1 MRFITLCI
9 FPFIRSL
16 LPIQTEKN
24 ITLSAYTGLWH
35 QVATS
40 RSTALLG
47 TGIDYT
53 NVSALYNIT
62 NTSDLSVFN
71 HGYEGNN
78 VETSIQ
84 GYSYANKNTPTKR
97 KVHFQGVPVD
107 GNYWIA
113 KLGPIKNKQYQYA
126 IVCGPIHPLFGTR
139 FSLYVLARN
148 KQEYIQKYKNHV
160 KKWCE
165 DNFFIFYWNQYISTI

>member
-1 MRFITLCI
+1 M
-9 FPFIRSL
+9 
-16 LPIQTEKN
+16 
-24 ITLSAYTGLWH
+24 
-35 QVATS
+35 
-40 RSTALLG
+40 
-47 TGIDYT
+47 
-53 NVSALYNIT
+53 
-62 NTSDLSVFN
+62 
-71 HGYEGNN
+71 

-126 IVCGPIHPLFGTR
+126 IVCGPIHPLFATR
-139 FSLYVLARN
+139 FSLYILARN
-148 KQEYIQKYKNHV
+148 KQDYIKKYENHV